1 MRQLNA
7 KSINLFHEPKD
18 RLRLT
23 IDEDRSYPTV
33 KPVWSAP
40 LSHPGGYLALLD
52 GKGDEI
58 ALVENPDDLPR
69 ESLEAVKLEL
79 HRRYLTAT
87 VTSITHAK
95 VQFGATYW
103 TVETDRGNRDFVT
116 QQLQEN
122 AIWLSDT
129 HLLLLDVDGNRFEI
143 PDVAALDEKSRAYV
157 AAIL

>member
-1 MRQLNA
+1 MQVSELM
-7 KSINLFHEPKD
+7 LFHHPKD

-23 IDEDRSYPTV
+23 IDDDRSYPTV

-40 LSHPGGYLALLD
+40 LSHPNRNLALLD

-58 ALVENPDDLPR
+58 ALVENPDDLPS
-69 ESLEAVKLEL
+69 ESLDAVKTEL

-87 VTSITHAK
+87 VEKIVHAK
-95 VQFGATYW
+95 VEFGATYW
-103 TVETDRGNRDFVT
+103 SVETNRGHRDFVT

-122 AIWLSDT
+122 AIWLGDH

-143 PDVAALDEKSRAYV
+143 EDVRELDEGSRKYV

>member
-1 MRQLNA
+1 MEVQL
-7 KSINLFHEPKD
+7 KIFHEPKD

-23 IDEDRSYPTV
+23 IDDDRSYPTV

-40 LSHPGGYLALLD
+40 LSHPGRYLALLD

-58 ALVENPDDLPR
+58 ALIENPDELPR

-87 VTSITHAK
+87 VTAITYAK

-103 TVETDRGNRDFVT
+103 TVETDRGSRDFVT
-116 QQLQEN
+116 QHLQE
-122 AIWLSDT
+122 
-129 HLLLLDVDGNRFEI
+129 
-143 PDVAALDEKSRAYV
+143 
-157 AAIL
+157 